1 VRARESSCGFG
12 VSISV
17 VSGRADLYRP
27 ISLGAENMAASILAV
42 DDSASMRQMVSF
54 TLKGAGYDVVE
65 AADGVE
71 ALNIAKSRAV
81 NLVITDVNM
90 PNMDGISLIRELRS
104 LPSYKFTPLLML
116 TTESGAQKKQEGKAA
131 GATGWIVKPFNPDQ
145 LINTV
150 KKVLS

>member
-1 VRARESSCGFG
+1 
-12 VSISV
+12 
-17 VSGRADLYRP
+17 
-27 ISLGAENMAASILAV
+27 MASILAV

-54 TLKGAGYDVVE
+54 TLKGAGYEVIE

-71 ALNIAKSRAV
+71 ALNIARTKGV

-90 PNMDGISLIRELRS
+90 PNMDGISLIKQLRM

-116 TTESGAQKKQEGKAA
+116 TTEASSEKKQQGRAA

-145 LINTV
+145 LLNTV
-150 KKVLS
+150 KKVLG